1 MALFDAPPYRGPKS
15 DHFDGRRFFNPAPE
29 VHHASG
35 GDLLKW
41 MLSRKRGPWR
51 RVHAEPGPPPPRR
64 VEGDALRVTL
74 VGHATLL
81 VQMDGLNLLTD
92 PVWAPRVSPVGFA
105 GPKRFRPPGV
115 RFEDLP
121 PIDLVLLSHNHY
133 DHCCLPTL
141 RRLAA
146 AHDAPPIVTGLGNA
160 ALLEKH
166 GIPGAVELDWWED
179 TRVGEA
185 RVVGVEMQHFSGRG
199 PRDRDRTLW
208 LGLVV
213 EHPRAGRVLFCGD
226 TGYGPHFERI
236 RERVG
241 VPRLALLPI
250 GAYRPRW
257 FMKWV
262 HVDPDEAVRAHL
274 DLGAMTSVGM
284 HYGTFALA
292 DDGMDEPIADLE
304 TARATH
310 AVHPDAFRLLAHG
323 VGEDIP

>member
-1 MALFDAPPYRGPKS
+1 M
-15 DHFDGRRFFNPAPE
+15 
-29 VHHASG
+29 
-35 GDLLKW
+35 
-41 MLSRKRGPWR
+41 
-51 RVHAEPGPPPPRR
+51 
-64 VEGDALRVTL
+64 
-74 VGHATLL
+74 
-81 VQMDGLNLLTD
+81 
-92 PVWAPRVSPVGFA
+92 
-105 GPKRFRPPGV
+105 
-115 RFEDLP
+115 
-121 PIDLVLLSHNHY
+121 
-133 DHCCLPTL
+133 
-141 RRLAA
+141 
-146 AHDAPPIVTGLGNA
+146 
-160 ALLEKH
+160 
-166 GIPGAVELDWWED
+166 
-179 TRVGEA
+179 
-185 RVVGVEMQHFSGRG
+185 
-199 PRDRDRTLW
+199 
-208 LGLVV
+208 
-213 EHPRAGRVLFCGD
+213 LFCGD

-241 VPRLALLPI
+241 VPRLALIPI